1 VRKLAVAAAEV
12 EVEVEAT
19 WVAGSAEVTWV
30 DLVAATWAALA
41 EITSLA

>member
-1 VRKLAVAAAEV
+1 MPRVRKLAVAAAEV

-19 WVAGSAEVTWV
+19 WV